1 MSMIPPNKETS
12 TREERLAFVQEAWK
26 CLHDC
31 ESCGKC
37 KILRGKDAETLYAE
51 YIEGKKSYMDVTL
64 EIRNGSYSR

>member
-51 YIEGKKSYMDVTL
+51 YIEGKRSYMDVTL
-64 EIRNGSYSR
+64 QIRNGNYSR

>member
-1 MSMIPPNKETS
+1 MIPPNKETS
-12 TREERLAFVQEAWK
+12 TREERIAFVQQAWK

-37 KILRGKDAETLYAE
+37 NILKGKDAVTLYAE